1 MKKHVKIAAV
11 IAPLAIL
18 GGATLAQEQPVRPS
32 LDRLKEMIESTDPE
46 TRVSKVDHERLIV
59 RRLDVVDD
67 KGVIRMSLGR
77 NEAIVDGIAYK
88 RSIPVGGMLL
98 YDDKGSERG
107 GWGYSPA
114 NGGTVVFALDHPAQ
128 DATGLRVL
136 PDGSVDFQMIAAPP
150 LIREP
155 ALGNKLV
162 PAIKTPQRLKLRL
175 TPDGT
180 PLIELSDKQSRPRIR
195 LTVTEDGAGALEF
208 LDADGKVVRS
218 FAPEREALP

>member
-1 MKKHVKIAAV
+1 MKKHVKLAAV

-32 LDRLKEMIESTDPE
+32 LDRLKEMIESTTPE
-46 TRVSKVDHERLIV
+46 TQVSKVDHERLIV

-114 NGGTVVFALDHPAQ
+114 NGGAVVFALDHPAQ

-175 TPDGT
+175 APDGT

-195 LTVTEDGAGALEF
+195 LTVSEDGAGALEF

>member
-1 MKKHVKIAAV
+1 MKKRMKIAAV
-11 IAPLAIL
+11 IAPLAIW
-18 GGATLAQEQPVRPS
+18 GGATLAQEQSVRPS
-32 LDRLKEMIESTDPE
+32 LERLKEMIESTNPE
-46 TRVSKVDHERLIV
+46 THVSKVDHERLVV

-67 KGVIRMSLGR
+67 KGAIRMSLGR

-88 RSIPVGGMLL
+88 RSIPFGGMLL

-107 GWGYSPA
+107 GWGYSSA
-114 NGGTVVFALDHPAQ
+114 NGGAVVFALDHPAQ

-150 LIREP
+150 LMREP

-195 LTVTEDGAGALEF
+195 LTVSEDGAGALEF